1 MAKELNLI
9 VQFGMIFSGC
19 PKCNPEINLGNESM
33 LSHDELDVSATVT
46 GFEAVSVLTAIFE
59 EFTESGEPKH

>member
-1 MAKELNLI
+1 
-9 VQFGMIFSGC
+9 
-19 PKCNPEINLGNESM
+19 M